1 MSKITISVVGPSQ
14 PTAEIAET
22 AYEVGKLIAARGWVL
37 ASGGGPGVAEWAS
50 RGAKEE
56 GGITVGIIP
65 DAVHEAANPYV
76 DIVVPTGMGQGR
88 NYLVV
93 ATGHAIVAV
102 GTSFGTISEIA
113 LSLRTG
119 KFIVGLHIPTPF
131 ILPLRIAHTP
141 DEAITIVEKYL
152 KEKGLWSK

>member
-1 MSKITISVVGPSQ
+1 MARITISVVGPSQ
-14 PTAEIAET
+14 PTQEIAET
-22 AYEVGKLIAARGWVL
+22 AYEVGKLIASRGWVL
-37 ASGGGPGVAEWAS
+37 ASGGGPGVSEWAS
-50 RGAKEE
+50 RGAKEA
-56 GGITVGIIP
+56 GGVTVGIIP
-65 DAVHEAANPYV
+65 DPTHDGANPYV
-76 DIVVPTGMGQGR
+76 DVAIPTGMGQGR
-88 NYLVV
+88 NFLVV
-93 ATGHAIVAV
+93 AAGHAIIAV

-141 DEAITIVEKYL
+141 EEAVGIVEKYL